1 MKKERHLIC
10 IAGASGSGKTTFV
23 KNLISTLKKE
33 KINKTYGLLSLDHYY
48 HDLKDKSL
56 IERSLHNFDAPEA
69 LQWEL
74 IEKHVGKL
82 LKGETITCPY
92 YDFATHT
99 TIPANEFKIQPPDIL
114 IIEGIHGM
122 YSKMF
127 RDVATLKIFVKT
139 DSDICL
145 CRRLMRDITERERT
159 AEFVI
164 DQYQRTVK
172 PMYEKHIE
180 PMINLANIIIP
191 EGGFNN
197 VALKVIKEAILRI
210 DNLNDTE
217 E

>member
-1 MKKERHLIC
+1 
-10 IAGASGSGKTTFV
+10 
-23 KNLISTLKKE
+23 
-33 KINKTYGLLSLDHYY
+33 
-48 HDLKDKSL
+48 
-56 IERSLHNFDAPEA
+56 
-69 LQWEL
+69 
-74 IEKHVGKL
+74 
-82 LKGETITCPY
+82 
-92 YDFATHT
+92 
-99 TIPANEFKIQPPDIL
+99 
-114 IIEGIHGM
+114 
-122 YSKMF
+122 
-127 RDVATLKIFVKT
+127 
-139 DSDICL
+139 
-145 CRRLMRDITERERT
+145 MRDITERERT